1 MEVKNSEQPI
11 KVEVVKK
18 WYKTWWGII
27 GIFLLWPILLPLIIW
42 KHTNW
47 SKGGKIVA
55 TFFVVLVV
63 IFLLAGTLEE
73 NQPTEPEKIGEAKKE
88 QSTETTSKK
97 AEKPSSKTYK
107 IGDEVKLEG
116 KVLTVHSVS
125 PYTSKNQ
132 FMVPENGNKFVVVDI
147 TMRNGSDE
155 AFNFNSS
162 EFKLQDNKDYTYDDA
177 VTDKE
182 PSIGFEVIQPGQKF
196 RGFLAYEIPKSNTPT
211 KLIFTP
217 GFLSLSQIIIEL
229 N

>member
-1 MEVKNSEQPI
+1 METKTSEQPV

-55 TFFVVLVV
+55 TLLIVLVAILSV
-63 IFLLAGTLEE
+63 GALGDS
-73 NQPTEPEKIGEAKKE
+73 QPTEPEKVGEAEKE
-88 QSTETTSKK
+88 QTTKTQSPEP
-97 AEKPSSKTYK
+97 EKPSSKTYK

-132 FMVPENGNKFVVVDI
+132 FIVPENGNKFVVVDI

-155 AFNFNSS
+155 AFDFNFT

-177 VTDKE
+177 FTDKE
-182 PSIGFEVIQPGQKF
+182 PSISLEVIQPGQKF
-196 RGFLAYEIPKSNTPT
+196 RGFLDYEIPKSNTPT